1 MLLSSFPAMLAP
13 LLFATQATCAIPA
26 GGAIN
31 RYNEL
36 KRQAEQTRTSA
47 ANLGD
52 LACVGNSGY
61 AALAEQV
68 EAPDAM
74 IDPFV
79 FQLED
84 STPLTDDDPLARDVF
99 NAFYKYSEVL
109 CQFLAV
115 LATKSCLPTGVV
127 CAILPTTARDAI
139 KASELAGAFE
149 HFMPDA

>member
-1 MLLSSFPAMLAP
+1 MLLSSFFPAIVAP

-36 KRQAEQTRTSA
+36 KRQAEQMRTSA
-47 ANLGD
+47 ANLRD

-68 EAPDAM
+68 EAINAM
-74 IDPFV
+74 IVPLV

-84 STPLTDDDPLARDVF
+84 STPLADDDPLVRDAF
-99 NAFYKYSEVL
+99 DAFYGYSDVL
-109 CQFLAV
+109 RRFLAV
-115 LATKSCLPTGVV
+115 LATKSCLPTGIR
-127 CAILPTTARDAI
+127 ALYA
-139 KASELAGAFE
+139 
-149 HFMPDA
+149 